1 MTLGERISNL
11 RKEKNY
17 SQEYLAQALDISRQA
32 VYKWEKDLSSPDTA
46 HLIKLAELLG
56 VSVEYL
62 ATGKNGSVI
71 VEKTT
76 ENEIKKSRKK
86 KSRLFKAMVSI
97 ICVFSVILISSVVF
111 IATRDV
117 SFDAGGCSGGFKT
130 AVWHKYK
137 DELFEKYLD
146 GFNNDNCNRELI
158 EDSRCVIFK
167 DKTIVFFFDVAVT
180 DENGNEWIDYVHI
193 TGKRIW
199 TWKYILGNCVLS
211 EKLSP
216 ENYFGIGDD
225 GE

>member
-1 MTLGERISNL
+1 MTLGERISDL
-11 RKEKNY
+11 RKQRNY
-17 SQEYLAQALDISRQA
+17 SQEYVAQELDISRQA

-46 HLIKLAELLG
+46 HLIRLAEIFG

-62 ATGKNGSVI
+62 ATGKTSDVI
-71 VEKTT
+71 SEISHTKT
-76 ENEIKKSRKK
+76 KKKPRKK
-86 KSRLFKAMVSI
+86 RSRLFKAMVSI
-97 ICVFSVILISSVVF
+97 ICIFSVILISSVAF

-130 AVWHKYK
+130 DIWHKYK
-137 DELFEKYLD
+137 DVLFEKYLN
-146 GFNNDNCNRELI
+146 GFENDNCKRELI
-158 EDSRCVIFK
+158 EDSRAVIFK

-180 DENGNEWIDYVHI
+180 DENGNEWTDYAHI

-199 TWKYILGNCVLS
+199 TWKYILGNCILS